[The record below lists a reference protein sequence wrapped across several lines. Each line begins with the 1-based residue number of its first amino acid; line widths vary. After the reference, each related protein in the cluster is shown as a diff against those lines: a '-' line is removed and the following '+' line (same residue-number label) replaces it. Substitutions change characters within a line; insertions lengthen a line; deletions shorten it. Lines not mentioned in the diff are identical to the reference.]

1 MPTMPNGLVPVLSEY
16 SSQSPDGVTRTDV
29 AGGAARY
36 RLDWARGR
44 QRFGVKL
51 VLDSGTLMVWTA
63 FYIHIIKKGAVA
75 FDMRLDSG
83 LGVMP
88 HRVNIL
94 PGSYSLAG
102 VSGKYQASFT
112 VECDNAVYA
121 LTDAQ
126 VAAYGL
132 TSTSIPDGMVP
143 VIADYSF
150 TGPDGSER
158 DAIAGG
164 AAGYALDWGRGTQ
177 RFNCTLILTPARYAA
192 WSVWFHRLVAK
203 GSRTFNMRLDS
214 GTGPDV
220 HAATIVP
227 GSYSASRT
235 GGTAT
240 VVSFTVEAEPKIYN
254 YSVADAQGIVDL
266 HNAYGDSIEAL
277 LDRVARFANVDS
289 LVLDF

>member
-1 MPTMPNGLVPVLSEY
+1 MPNGLVPLVSSLS
-16 SSQSPDGVTRTDV
+16 SDAPDGVTRTDV

-36 RLDWARGR
+36 RLDWSGGR

-51 VLDSGTLMVWTA
+51 TLDSGTLLVWTA
-63 FYIHIIKKGAVA
+63 FFVHIIRKGSIA

-88 HRVNIL
+88 HQVNIV

-112 VECDNAVYA
+112 VECTSSVYA

-132 TSTSIPDGMVP
+132 SAASIPLGMVP

-150 TGPDGSER
+150 TGPDGVER
-158 DAIAGG
+158 DALVGG
-164 AAGYALDWGRGTQ
+164 AAGYALHWGRGTQ
-177 RFNCTLILTPARYAA
+177 RFNCTLILTPARYAQ
-192 WSVWFHRLVAK
+192 WSVWFHRLIAK
-203 GSRTFNMRLDS
+203 GSRTFDMRLDS
-214 GTGPDV
+214 GTGPEV

-227 GSYSASRT
+227 GTYSATRT

-240 VVSFTVEAEPKIYN
+240 VVSFTVEAEPKIYD
-254 YSVADAQGIVDL
+254 YSVAEAQSIIDL

-277 LDRVARFANVDS
+277 LDRLTQFATVDT